1 MCIYKDEEKQMPA
14 VVQHAG
20 PAAGMAVAGREVR
33 LDAEGLESGEL
44 NALVRRCI
52 AEGATDV
59 DIRNICGHRYL
70 ADALDTPVAT
80 PVATPEGAPVRI
92 TLHGTPGQNL
102 GAFMRGPRIL
112 VRGNAQDGVG
122 NTMDDGEIRI
132 DGHAGDVLGYAM
144 RGGRILIRGDVGYR
158 VGIHMKAYAERLPV
172 IVIGGKAGAFLGE
185 YMAGGVI
192 ILLGLDT
199 QYPAAPLAGRRLG
212 TGMHGGRILVRGQV
226 PPELLGDGLL
236 MDRADGDDQALIET
250 QVRAWA
256 EIFGHDAD
264 SALAV
269 PFSRIRPASGRP
281 YGNLY
286 TGMD

>member
-1 MCIYKDEEKQMPA
+1 MTA

-20 PAAGMAVAGREVR
+20 GSGQMAAAGPEIR
-33 LDAEGLESGEL
+33 LDAEGLDSREL
-44 NALVRRCI
+44 NARVRRCI
-52 AEGATDV
+52 ADGAQTV

-70 ADALDTPVAT
+70 ADALETPA
-80 PVATPEGAPVRI
+80 GAPVRI

-102 GAFMRGPRIL
+102 GAFMRGPHIL
-112 VRGNAQDGVG
+112 VQGNAQDGVG

-132 DGHAGDVLGYAM
+132 NGHAGDVLGYAM

-212 TGMHGGRILVRGQV
+212 AGMHGGRIFVRGQL
-226 PPELLGDGLL
+226 PPELLGAGLL
-236 MDRADGDDQALIET
+236 VDMADGDDQALVEA
-250 QVRAWA
+250 QVRSWA
-256 EIFGHDAD
+256 DAFGQDAD
-264 SALAV
+264 SALAA

-286 TGMD
+286 TGID

>member
-1 MCIYKDEEKQMPA
+1 MTG

-20 PAAGMAVAGREVR
+20 KSGDMAAAGPEVR
-33 LDAEGLESGEL
+33 LDAEGLESREL
-44 NALVRRCI
+44 NARVRRCL
-52 AEGATDV
+52 AEGAGAV

-70 ADALDTPVAT
+70 ADALDSPVD
-80 PVATPEGAPVRI
+80 I

-132 DGHAGDVLGYAM
+132 NGHAGDVLGYAM

-158 VGIHMKAYAERLPV
+158 VGIHMKAYADRLPI

-212 TGMHGGRILVRGQV
+212 TGMHGGRIFVRGQV

-236 MDRADGDDQALIET
+236 VDRADGEDLALIET

-256 EIFGHDAD
+256 DAFGRDSDA
-264 SALAV
+264 ALAV

>member
-1 MCIYKDEEKQMPA
+1 MTA

-20 PAAGMAVAGREVR
+20 VSGETSGSGVV
-33 LDAEGLESGEL
+33 LDAEGLEYREL
-44 NALVRRCI
+44 NARVRRCI
-52 AEGATDV
+52 AEGAEAV
-59 DIRNICGHRYL
+59 DIRNVCGQRYI
-70 ADALDTPVAT
+70 ADALD
-80 PVATPEGAPVRI
+80 APVRI
-92 TLHGTPGQNL
+92 TVHGTPGQNL

-132 DGHAGDVLGYAM
+132 NGHAGDVLGYAM

-158 VGIHMKAYAERLPV
+158 VGIHMKAYADRLPI

-199 QYPAAPLAGRRLG
+199 QYPAEPLAGRRLG
-212 TGMHGGRILVRGQV
+212 AGMHGGRIFARGRI
-226 PPELLGDGLL
+226 PPELLGAGLL
-236 MDRADGDDQALIET
+236 VDSAEGEDRALIET

-256 EIFGHDAD
+256 EAFDQDAD
-264 SALAV
+264 AALAA

-286 TGMD
+286 TGSD